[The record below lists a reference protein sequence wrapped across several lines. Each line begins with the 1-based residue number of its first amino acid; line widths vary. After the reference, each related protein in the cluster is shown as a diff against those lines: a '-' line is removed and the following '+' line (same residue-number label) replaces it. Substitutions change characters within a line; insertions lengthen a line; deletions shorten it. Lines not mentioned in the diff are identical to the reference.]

1 MSHSHITDM
10 PQEAEE
16 GDSQDSLKDS
26 TISFTDFDPMDDT
39 IASQQTAA
47 TETSQPSQSAVSMV
61 NITFGFP
68 PPLY

>member
-1 MSHSHITDM
+1 M

-16 GDSQDSLKDS
+16 GDSQESLKDS
-26 TISFTDFDPMDDT
+26 TTSLTDLDPLDDT

-47 TETSQPSQSAVSMV
+47 TEISQPGQSAVSMV
-61 NITFGFP
+61 NITVHPP

>member
-1 MSHSHITDM
+1 M
-10 PQEAEE
+10 PEEAEE

-26 TISFTDFDPMDDT
+26 TVSVTDFDTMDDT

-47 TETSQPSQSAVSMV
+47 TETSQPDQSTISMV
-61 NITFGFP
+61 GITFVNL